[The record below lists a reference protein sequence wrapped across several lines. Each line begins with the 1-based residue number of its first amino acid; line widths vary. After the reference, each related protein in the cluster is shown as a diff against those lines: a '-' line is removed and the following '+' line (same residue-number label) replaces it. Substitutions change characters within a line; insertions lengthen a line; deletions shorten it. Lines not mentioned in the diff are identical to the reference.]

1 MNALELMNQLTAHP
15 VVEES
20 MSLQAQ
26 LGLPWLEM
34 RNGRLCIRFRAHRE
48 DFRDGCIDCY
58 APQYDL
64 VWTYPGLHLV
74 FFENHLFSSAPDLS
88 APVCTF
94 SAQRFAERG
103 KYLLSDLYDQCSRVL
118 ELQDRDGTVSDVTLR
133 RYQQTFLETVRELGL
148 TAVYGEDLL

>member
-1 MNALELMNQLTAHP
+1 MDAMELINKLTAHP

-34 RNGRLCIRFRAHRE
+34 RNGSLCIRFRAHRE
-48 DFRDGCIDCY
+48 EYRDGGIDCY

-74 FFENHLFSSAPDLS
+74 FFENRLYSNAPDFS
-88 APVCTF
+88 APVCTL
-94 SAQRFAERG
+94 SARRFAERG

-118 ELQDRDGTVSDVTLR
+118 ELQDRDGAVSDVTLR
-133 RYQQTFLETVRELGL
+133 RYQQAFLETVQELGL
-148 TAVYGEDLL
+148 TAIYGEDLL